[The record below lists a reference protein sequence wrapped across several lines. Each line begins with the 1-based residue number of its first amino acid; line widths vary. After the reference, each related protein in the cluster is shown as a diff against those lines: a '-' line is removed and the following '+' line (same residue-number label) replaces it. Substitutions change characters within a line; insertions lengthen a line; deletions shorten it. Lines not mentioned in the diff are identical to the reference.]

1 VPHFDALAD
10 GSIVGLYL
18 LLTMAAG
25 LAVRRYVRKVDDFLV
40 AGREMDVHL
49 GVASLAATEFGI
61 VTCMYTAQAG
71 WRYGFAGATPGVLQ
85 AAAMLAIGWSGFCVK
100 PLRDA
105 GVLSIPE
112 LFEKRFG
119 ARVRWLSGLVIV
131 LGGLLNMGLFLRIGG
146 EFLVGVT
153 GLDVRWLELTMT
165 ALLLLV
171 VVYTVLGGMLSVLV
185 TDFLQFIVMSVGL
198 IVVTAMIF
206 SKIGWTR
213 LAETVEAHHG
223 AGGWN
228 PIANPEMGWA
238 YVGFQACLQVAA
250 TLTWQPVVARV
261 LASRDAGTAQKVYK
275 QTSFFFAARFVLPG
289 MWGIAALAVLTPAAL
304 ATLPKDA
311 DPSLSAM
318 PLFLSGFLPTGLMGL
333 LVAAMLAAD
342 MSTDSSYM
350 LTWGSVIYN
359 DLLLPFRRKR
369 PWSETKGLLVNRGI
383 VAAIGVFLLFY
394 GLWYPLGGD
403 LWAYFGV
410 TGTIYLSSMSVLLV
424 SCCYWKRANARGA
437 TAAIACGAIL
447 PVAFLVLERNEATAG
462 FAKSIGPWTSG
473 FASYAAAA
481 LAMVVGSLTKRK
493 ERSA

>member
-1 VPHFDALAD
+1 MPHFDALAD

-25 LAVRRYVRKVDDFLV
+25 LAVRRYVRRVDDFLV

-85 AAAMLAIGWSGFCVK
+85 AAAMLAIGTTGFCVK

-153 GLDVRWLELTMT
+153 GLDAKWLELTMT
-165 ALLLLV
+165 ALLVLV

-185 TDFLQFIVMSVGL
+185 TDFLQFVVMSVGL
-198 IVVTAMIF
+198 IAVTALIF
-206 SKIGWTR
+206 SRIGWTR
-213 LAETVEAHHG
+213 LAETVEARRG

-228 PIANPEMGWA
+228 PIANPDMGWA
-238 YVGFQACLQVAA
+238 YVAFQACLQVAA

-261 LASRDAGTAQKVYK
+261 LASRDSRTAQKVYR

-289 MWGIAALAVLTPAAL
+289 LWGIAALAVLTPAAL
-304 ATLPKDA
+304 ATLPKGA

-350 LTWGSVIYN
+350 LTWGSVVYN
-359 DLLLPFRRKR
+359 DLLAPLRRR
-369 PWSETKGLLVNRGI
+369 SAWSEKKGLFANRAI

-424 SCCYWKRANARGA
+424 ACCYWKRANARGA
-437 TAAIACGAIL
+437 TASIACGAIL
-447 PVAFLVLERNEATAG
+447 PVAFLVLERNAATAD
-462 FAKSIGPWTSG
+462 FAKSIGPWASG